1 MEGGEGMSKSP
12 CCNAE
17 RRFIKEQQELDG
29 TCSNVKYQ
37 CTGCGKEYWEYFED
51 PGRVVLP

>member
-1 MEGGEGMSKSP
+1 MSKSP